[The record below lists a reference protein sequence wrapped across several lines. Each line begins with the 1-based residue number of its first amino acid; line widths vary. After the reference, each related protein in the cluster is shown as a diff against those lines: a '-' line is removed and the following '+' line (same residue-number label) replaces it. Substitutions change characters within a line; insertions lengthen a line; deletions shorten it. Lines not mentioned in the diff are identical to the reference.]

1 MFGLD
6 ARMRRFEEKVQVR
19 KLDEV
24 FCECGNQD
32 ARRIVWEKLMRP
44 VDPDADPVPWEYVK
58 PPCNLEITGASCNPR
73 PESKTKPVADHRKII
88 DILLGP
94 DFEDRIIENVAE
106 EAGPDLAAAQ
116 QLEILEKIKQIKLEP
131 TGDSVRDAVAARL
144 LKPRE
149 LNREELAKKLLV
161 PTEIDQDDFIG

>member
-24 FCECGNQD
+24 FCNCGNQD
-32 ARRIVWEKLMRP
+32 ARRTIYEKLMRP

-94 DFEDRIIENVAE
+94 DYEERVIENLAE
-106 EAGPDLAAAQ
+106 EAGDLVAAP
-116 QLEILEKIKQIKLEP
+116 QLEILEKIKPVLIP
-131 TGDSVRDAVAARL
+131 TGDHIRDSVAARL

-149 LNREELAKKLLV
+149 LNREELAEKLLV
-161 PTEIDQDDFIG
+161 KLPADEG